1 MVKDLA
7 LSPPWCKFN
16 LRSQELPHAMGVTKK
31 KKKKEE
37 ILKVRQPLNFSTK
50 LFSLNEDAKTFGVS
64 SLTPAL
70 QVKRAGIT
78 FLLPI
83 GLLTRRHIK

>member
-7 LSPPWCKFN
+7 LSPLWCKFN

-31 KKKKEE
+31 KKKEE

-50 LFSLNEDAKTFGVS
+50 LSSLNEDAKTFGVS